1 MNKSINEYIVNQLLN
16 ESIEI
21 DKVFV
26 EHYLSLIEET
36 NEKFPINIDKLVEFR
51 IYTHKRNAVRT
62 LVKMF
67 TIDKDYI
74 KSISQSTGGRPAEI
88 IHMTIECF
96 KLMSILSENEQGK
109 KIKKY
114 YFSLEEIYKKIM
126 RECYYE
132 LEKQKDEITKKN
144 ENIQKELLKEQK
156 ESIKMKKYIS
166 NVSLKNQYRHQ
177 FQIKDCVYILQ
188 NPDEKYNKFKIGLST
203 NINER
208 LKSDRT
214 MIPNIKVKYILY
226 IKEIALFEKVIKI
239 KYKDRLMMSAHEWV
253 FDELD
258 NLIKTFR
265 EINKT
270 CGFEGVEESEL
281 WRYNM
286 ENPPEKID
294 ETKELTEL
302 EKRQFELKSLTDRS
316 INGVLSDRL
325 HKILPSYI
333 SKSDFIRKNE
343 TAPDG
348 HRYCN
353 GFCQSYKLLTEF
365 SSINTSYT
373 TVCDICKG
381 MEKMAYVK
389 IKNGELT
396 ADQIRNNPSLVVL
409 NEDERMCRKCENIKN
424 INMFEKNKCGKSIRV
439 VCNECR
445 SKEDKD
451 RIQNYCENS
460 MEKDIKILY
469 ELRNTPYEF
478 TVKLKTLIKDQL
490 TKIIKRLKIGRK
502 SSDTKELMIQNI
514 TEYFK
519 TLN

>member
-1 MNKSINEYIVNQLLN
+1 MTDIIELKKYIINFLKNENKEIDENIIELFLFSLN
-16 ESIEI
+16 E
-21 DKVFV
+21 K
-26 EHYLSLIEET
+26 
-36 NEKFPINIDKLVEFR
+36 NFPINVDKLVELNV
-51 IYTHKRNAVRT
+51 YSYKRNIIRK
-62 LVKMF
+62 LQEYNEG
-67 TIDKDYI
+67 KDFCSVES
-74 KSISQSTGGRPAEI
+74 KSQTGGRPSENI
-88 IHMTIECF
+88 LLSVECF
-96 KLMSILSENEQGK
+96 KSLCMLSKNDFGKRTREYYITIENVF
-109 KIKKY
+109 KKY
-114 YFSLEEIYKKIM
+114 MEESLNKLREENDKLNDK
-126 RECYYE
+126 
-132 LEKQKDEITKKN
+132 LN
-144 ENIQKELLKEQK
+144 EEQK
-156 ESIKMKKYIS
+156 ENIKMKKYICTTTM
-166 NVSLKNQYRHQ
+166 KNHYRHQ
-177 FQIKDCVYILQ
+177 FQIRPCVYILK
-188 NPDEKYNKFKIGLST
+188 NPDEKYSKFKIGLST

-208 LKSDRT
+208 LTSDRT
-214 MIPNIKVKYILY
+214 MIPNIKISLIIYTEHCDI
-226 IKEIALFEKVIKI
+226 FEKVIKI
-239 KYKDRLMMSAHEWV
+239 KYKDRLMMPAHEWV

-258 NLIKTFR
+258 NLIETFR

-286 ENPPEKID
+286 ENPPEKT
-294 ETKELTEL
+294 EEPKALTDL
-302 EKRQFELKSLTDRS
+302 EKRQLELKSLTDRS
-316 INGVLSDRL
+316 INGILSDRL
-325 HKILPSYI
+325 HKILPSYL

-343 TAPDG
+343 NSPDG

>member
-1 MNKSINEYIVNQLLN
+1 MTDTIELKKYIINFLKNENKEIDENIIELFLFSLN
-16 ESIEI
+16 E
-21 DKVFV
+21 K
-26 EHYLSLIEET
+26 
-36 NEKFPINIDKLVEFR
+36 NFPINVDKLVELNV
-51 IYTHKRNAVRT
+51 YSYKRNIIRK
-62 LVKMF
+62 LQEYNEG
-67 TIDKDYI
+67 KDFCSVESKI
-74 KSISQSTGGRPAEI
+74 QTGGRPSENI
-88 IHMTIECF
+88 LLSVECF
-96 KLMSILSENEQGK
+96 KSLCMLSKNDFGKRTREYYITIENVFKKYMEESLNRLKEENEK
-109 KIKKY
+109 LNDK
-114 YFSLEEIYKKIM
+114 L
-126 RECYYE
+126 
-132 LEKQKDEITKKN
+132 N
-144 ENIQKELLKEQK
+144 EEQK
-156 ESIKMKKYIS
+156 ENIKMKKYICTTTM
-166 NVSLKNQYRHQ
+166 KNHYRHQ
-177 FQIKDCVYILQ
+177 FQIRPCVYILK
-188 NPDEKYNKFKIGLST
+188 NPDEKYSKFKIGLST

-208 LKSDRT
+208 LTSDRT
-214 MIPNIKVKYILY
+214 MIPNVKV
-226 IKEIALFEKVIKI
+226 ALIMYTEYCDIFEKVIKI
-239 KYKDRLMMSAHEWV
+239 KYKDRLMMPAHEWV

-258 NLIKTFR
+258 NLIQTFR

-270 CGFEGVEESEL
+270 CEFEGIEENEL

-286 ENPPEKID
+286 ENPPEKT
-294 ETKELTEL
+294 EEPKELTDL
-302 EKRQFELKSLTDRS
+302 EKRQLELKSLTDRS
-316 INGVLSDRL
+316 VNGILSNRL
-325 HKILPSYI
+325 HKILPSYL

-381 MEKMAYVK
+381 MEKMAYIK
-389 IKNGELT
+389 IKNGELS

-445 SKEDKD
+445 SKEDKN

-469 ELRNTPYEF
+469 ELRNTSYEF
-478 TVKLKTLIKDQL
+478 TVKLKTLVKDQL

-519 TLN
+519 TLD